1 MGEYIDAEGD
11 YLICPYCGAKM
22 YYKVNVNADID
33 VQEAFD
39 ELSDSDKC
47 RFIEENLSTLSIDDI
62 IAYLEQ
68 QGYKA
73 IQDD

>member
-1 MGEYIDAEGD
+1 M
-11 YLICPYCGAKM
+11 M

>member
-1 MGEYIDAEGD
+1 M
-11 YLICPYCGAKM
+11 M
-22 YYKVNVNADID
+22 YYKVNINADID

-68 QGYKA
+68 QGYKV

>member
-1 MGEYIDAEGD
+1 M
-11 YLICPYCGAKM
+11 M

-39 ELSDSDKC
+39 ELTDSDKC

-68 QGYKA
+68 QGYKVT
-73 IQDD
+73 QDD

>member
-1 MGEYIDAEGD
+1 MN
-11 YLICPYCGAKM
+11 
-22 YYKVNVNADID
+22 YKVNVNADID

-39 ELSDSDKC
+39 ELTDSDKC

-68 QGYKA
+68 QGYKV

>member
-1 MGEYIDAEGD
+1 MM
-11 YLICPYCGAKM
+11 C
-22 YYKVNVNADID
+22 YKVNVNADID

-39 ELSDSDKC
+39 ELSYSDKC
-47 RFIEENLSTLSIDDI
+47 RFIEENLSALSIDDI

-68 QGYKA
+68 QGYKV

>member
-1 MGEYIDAEGD
+1 M
-11 YLICPYCGAKM
+11 M

-47 RFIEENLSTLSIDDI
+47 RFIEENLSALSIDDI